1 MGWRLESKAGPSA
14 LMGTPKNPIG
24 VFGVPFL
31 EQYVSQNILE
41 MRKINKTFP
50 GVYALD
56 NVDFSVKEG
65 EIHALVGENGA
76 GKSTLMKIL
85 SGVYPV
91 DTYSGEIVINGKTA
105 AFKAISDSE
114 KAGVAVIYQELAL
127 VKLMNVCENIFL
139 GNEIIKNGLID
150 WDTSFLRAKEAL
162 DEVDLHINPA
172 TKVINL
178 GIGTQQLV
186 EIAKAVSKKARILV
200 LDEPTSA
207 LTENEIDHLMGLL
220 KTFKKRGVTCI
231 FISHKLKEVFEIAD
245 RITVLT
251 DGRTMGTFD
260 KNDLTEAKLISLMVG
275 RELTQRFPQSKRKAE
290 DIPKNKVAMEVKNW
304 TVYDPELIDKIA
316 LNNINFQV
324 RSGEILGIAGLMG
337 AGRTELMLSILGV
350 WGKKSSGEVLL
361 FGKPVATRSPSD
373 VIGAGVSYLS
383 EDRKGNGL
391 VLIQNVKNNMALP
404 SLYSRLNYGL
414 IDQDAELSAVD
425 QMIKSLRIKT
435 PSVEQLVEKLSG
447 GNQQKVALGKWLLT
461 KPKVIILDEPT
472 RGIDVGAKFEIH
484 TIMQNLAEEGIAI
497 VMISSE
503 LPEILGMS
511 DRILVMHEGKLT
523 GELSRAEAT
532 QEKIIS
538 LATGGK

>member
-1 MGWRLESKAGPSA
+1 M
-14 LMGTPKNPIG
+14 
-24 VFGVPFL
+24 
-31 EQYVSQNILE
+31 SQNILE
-41 MRKINKTFP
+41 MRHIRKEFP
-50 GVYALD
+50 GVVALD
-56 NVDFSVKEG
+56 DVDFNVREG

-76 GKSTLMKIL
+76 GKSTLMKVL

-91 DTYSGEIVINGKTA
+91 ETYSGEVVVNGNVAGFRDVK
-105 AFKAISDSE
+105 DSE
-114 KAGVAVIYQELAL
+114 TAGVAVIYQELAL

-162 DEVDLHINPA
+162 DEIGLNINPA

-186 EIAKAVSKKARILV
+186 EIAKAVAKKARLLV

-207 LTENEIDHLMGLL
+207 LTETEINNLMNLL
-220 KTFKKRGVTCI
+220 RKFRERGMTCI

-251 DGRTMGTFD
+251 DGKTKGTFD
-260 KNDLTEAKLISLMVG
+260 KAELTEGRLISLMVG
-275 RELTQRFPQSKRKAE
+275 RELTQLFPASKRKAE
-290 DIPKNKVAMEVKNW
+290 DIAKNEIAMEVKNW

-316 LNNINFQV
+316 LDNINFQV
-324 RSGEILGIAGLMG
+324 RRGEILGVAGLMG
-337 AGRTELMLSILGV
+337 AGRTELMLSMLGV
-350 WGKKSSGEVLL
+350 WGRKSSGEVLL
-361 FGKPVATRSPSD
+361 FGKPVVTRSPSD
-373 VIGAGVSYLS
+373 VIGAGINYLS
-383 EDRKGNGL
+383 EDRKGSGL

-404 SLYSRLNYGL
+404 SLYSRLNNGL
-414 IDQDAELSAVD
+414 IDQDSELAAVE
-425 QMIKSLRIKT
+425 QMIQSLRIKT

-472 RGIDVGAKFEIH
+472 RGIDVGAKYEIH
-484 TIMQNLAEEGIAI
+484 SIMQRLAEEGIAI

-511 DRILVMHEGKLT
+511 DRIIVMHEGRIT
-523 GELSRAEAT
+523 GELSKAEAT

-538 LATGGK
+538 YATGGR

>member
-1 MGWRLESKAGPSA
+1 M
-14 LMGTPKNPIG
+14 
-24 VFGVPFL
+24 
-31 EQYVSQNILE
+31 SQNILE
-41 MRKINKTFP
+41 MRHIRKEFP
-50 GVYALD
+50 GVIALD
-56 NVDFSVKEG
+56 DVDFNVREG

-76 GKSTLMKIL
+76 GKSTLMKVL
-85 SGVYPV
+85 GGVYPSNV
-91 DTYSGEIVINGKTA
+91 PVKGGTRQNYSGEILIDGRTVTFDSVK
-105 AFKAISDSE
+105 DSE
-114 KAGVAVIYQELAL
+114 KLGIAVIYQELAL

-139 GNEIIKNGLID
+139 GNEILKNGLID
-150 WDTSFLRAKEAL
+150 WDTSFLRAHEAL
-162 DEVDLHINPA
+162 KEVGLAINPA
-172 TKVINL
+172 TQVINL

-186 EIAKAVSKKARILV
+186 EIAKAVAKKARLLV

-207 LTENEIDHLMGLL
+207 LTETEIDNLMSLL
-220 KTFKKRGVTCI
+220 RKFRDQGITCI

-251 DGRTMGTFD
+251 DGRTKGTFEKKELSED
-260 KNDLTEAKLISLMVG
+260 KLISLMVG
-275 RELTQRFPQSKRKAE
+275 REMTQRFPTSKRSAQ
-290 DIPKNKVAMEVKNW
+290 DIAKNEIAMEVKNW
-304 TVYDPELIDKIA
+304 TVYDPELVDRIA

-324 RSGEILGIAGLMG
+324 RCGEILGIAGLMG

-350 WGKKSSGEVLL
+350 WGKKSSGEVTL
-361 FGKPVATRSPSD
+361 FGKPVSTRSPSD
-373 VIGAGVSYLS
+373 VIGAGINYLS
-383 EDRKGNGL
+383 EDRKGSGL

-414 IDQDAELSAVD
+414 IDQDNELSVVE
-425 QMIKSLRIKT
+425 QMIKQLRIKT

-472 RGIDVGAKFEIH
+472 RGIDVGSKFEIH

-511 DRILVMHEGKLT
+511 DRILVMHEGKFA
-523 GELSRAEAT
+523 GELLKAEAT
-532 QEKIIS
+532 PEKIITY
-538 LATGGK
+538 ATGGK